1 MLAGDGSHST
11 DQSSRRAQGQG
22 KGRVGSSR
30 HYLKNIKLARL
41 SILIL
46 SKAYPFH
53 GILSH
58 ITRLMKAYK
67 SSGFSFS
74 QQK

>member
-1 MLAGDGSHST
+1 MVLVEQSPQGD
-11 DQSSRRAQGQG
+11 
-22 KGRVGSSR
+22 
-30 HYLKNIKLARL
+30 YLEKIHNASL

-58 ITRLMKAYK
+58 VAGLMKAYNG
-67 SSGFSFS
+67 SVYSF
-74 QQK
+74 